1 LQTLKLISKIILFCF
16 ISFIICY
23 IGINIYAMISP
34 KLNITNNGTYFLYD
48 NKDNL
53 VYQGS
58 STSSWVNLEDIDED
72 LINAVISIEDKKFY
86 EHFGFDVLRI
96 GKAMITNIQTGHI
109 VQGASTITQQLVK
122 NLYLDFGKT
131 WKRKIEE
138 AFLTVITELQYDK
151 EEILEAYLNTINYG
165 NGNYGVSN
173 ASEYYFNKNV
183 ENLSLEE
190 AIILAGIPKSPNKYN
205 PVSNKEESFYRAKI
219 VAKSLLNNGYITEDK
234 YNNLNFE
241 NVKIY
246 GKNNEN
252 NLQMLM
258 YYQDAVYKELE
269 ELGISKDILETG
281 GLKVYTNLDIKKQT
295 SLEKNILNTMNEDNK
310 LQVAS
315 IIVDPETGK
324 IEALTG
330 GIDYG
335 TSQYNRATES
345 KRQVGSTMKPFLYYA
360 ALENNLTSS
369 SKFKSEYTVFNINNK
384 ESYAPTNYN
393 NKYANKDITMA
404 AAIAFSDNIYAV
416 KTNLFLGTDY
426 LVNISKTVGIK
437 EKLESV
443 PSLALGSEEINII
456 DYATGYTTLASGGY
470 KKDLY
475 LIRKIEDKDGNVIYN
490 KDNKKSLV
498 LNPNYVYILNE
509 LLSNT
514 TSSAFKDYTSATAST
529 IASKLSRKYSIKT
542 GTTES
547 DYWTVGYNKDDLM
560 LVWIGYDDNKE
571 FTTNYGYMTKNIW
584 ADTMEEI
591 QTGFSDNWYK
601 TPENVVGII
610 LDSITGE
617 ITTQEKNAIVYYY
630 LKGSEPN
637 IDTKYVIK
645 KEDWFIQSSLIFI
658 YYYCIF

>member
-1 LQTLKLISKIILFCF
+1 MRALKFGLKVIIFSCL
-16 ISFIICY
+16 SFVICY
-23 IGINIYAMISP
+23 IGINIYALITP
-34 KLNITNNGTYFLYD
+34 KLNITNNGTFHLYD
-48 NKDNL
+48 NKDVL

-58 STSSWVNLEDIDED
+58 STNSWIDIESIDEK
-72 LINAVISIEDKKFY
+72 LLNATISIEDKKFY
-86 EHFGFDVLRI
+86 NHFGFDILRI
-96 GKAMITNIQTGHI
+96 GKAMITNVQSGYI

-138 AFLTVITELQYDK
+138 AFLTIIAEIQYDK
-151 EEILEAYLNTINYG
+151 DEILEAYLNTINYG
-165 NGNYGVSN
+165 NGNYGVNN
-173 ASEYYFNKNV
+173 ASNYYFNKEAN
-183 ENLSLEE
+183 NLTLEE

-205 PVSNKEESFYRAKI
+205 PVSNIDESIKRAKV
-219 VAKSLLNNGYITEDK
+219 VAKSMLNNNFIDAST
-234 YNNLNFE
+234 YNNLDFE
-241 NVKIY
+241 TISIY
-246 GKNNEN
+246 GKNNDN

-269 ELGISKDILETG
+269 NLGVSKSILETG
-281 GLKVYTNLDIKKQT
+281 GLKVYTNLDIEKQT
-295 SLEKNILNTMNEDNK
+295 SLEKNILNTIKVDEE
-310 LQVAS
+310 LQVSS

-330 GIDYG
+330 GVDHGI
-335 TSQYNRATES
+335 SQYNRATES

-360 ALENNLTSS
+360 ALENNLVSS
-369 SKFKSEYTVFNINNK
+369 SKFKSEYTIFNINNK
-384 ESYAPTNYN
+384 ESYSPTNYN

-416 KTNLFLGTDY
+416 KTNLFLGVDT
-426 LVNISKTVGIK
+426 LVKTSKTVGIK
-437 EKLESV
+437 EKLSPI
-443 PSLALGSEEINII
+443 PSLALGTEEINII

-475 LIRKIEDKDGNVIYN
+475 LIRKIEDKDGNVIYT

-514 TSSAFKDYTSATAST
+514 SSSAFKDYTSATAST
-529 IASKLSRKYSIKT
+529 IASKLSRKYAIKT
-542 GTTES
+542 GTTAS

-560 LVWIGYDDNKE
+560 LIWLGYDNNRE
-571 FTTNYGYMTKNIW
+571 FTNNYGYMSKNIW
-584 ADTMEEI
+584 ADTMEDI
-591 QTGFSDNWYK
+591 QKNSPNNWYD

-617 ITTQEKNAIVYYY
+617 VTNKSDKAIIYYY
-630 LKGSEPN
+630 LKGSEPQ
-637 IDTKYVIK
+637 ISEDKLIFSEK
-645 KEDWFIQSSLIFI
+645 KED
-658 YYYCIF
+658 